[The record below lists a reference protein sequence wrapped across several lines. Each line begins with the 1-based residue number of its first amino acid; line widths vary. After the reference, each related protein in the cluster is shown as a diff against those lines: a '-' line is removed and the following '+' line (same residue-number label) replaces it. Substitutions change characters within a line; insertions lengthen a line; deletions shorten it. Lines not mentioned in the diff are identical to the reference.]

1 MTILHSA
8 RKVCMLCSAL
18 GMLGGFAPAVAQEKP
33 DSAAVSAPVYFHPA
47 AVWEVKSLQ
56 DPQSGA
62 KICTIAAPFNNG
74 FFIQMT
80 AAQEGINSISINFR
94 QDVFAAGTTANVGIS
109 APGVLK
115 SVLPAVA
122 FKPELLAINFQGQ
135 GALFDAIKTAG
146 VMDFSMGAD
155 NQFRFYLNGFALA
168 LPTLA
173 QCMQSH
179 ASPRASVDIPV
190 PVLDIPVMPVQPPAA
205 VDMPAESIRPSMPQA
220 VVSPALP
227 TPTPALI
234 IEEEVEVVDEVPAIP
249 PETLPPLPPDAV
261 RGPVLSSSPEPQ
273 FAPSVPVPSYSVDER
288 APKGPP
294 NAVVRRRLSRPKL

>member
-146 VMDFSMGAD
+146 VMEFSMGAD
-155 NQFRFYLNGFALA
+155 NQFRFISMVSRWLC
-168 LPTLA
+168 
-173 QCMQSH
+173 Q
-179 ASPRASVDIPV
+179 RWRSVCK
-190 PVLDIPVMPVQPPAA
+190 A
-205 VDMPAESIRPSMPQA
+205 MPARGLLLIFPYRYWIYRSCRCSRLRQLTCRPSLFGLLCRKLLYLLHYQR
-220 VVSPALP
+220 LP
-227 TPTPALI
+227 
-234 IEEEVEVVDEVPAIP
+234 
-249 PETLPPLPPDAV
+249 
-261 RGPVLSSSPEPQ
+261 
-273 FAPSVPVPSYSVDER
+273 
-288 APKGPP
+288 
-294 NAVVRRRLSRPKL
+294 RL